1 MTRSD
6 RACVDDADGAGCVM
20 TVVGLKPHLGPC
32 CTPTTRRDLSHLEP
46 KITAAAVRT
55 RSMTDLRKVTKDRG
69 SRAQVGVADGGL
81 TSWSK
86 TPHESASS
94 QAWRSMDVTEHK
106 PPACSDGEEPPR
118 VLILDGPATMHHGRD
133 TAHIL

>member
-6 RACVDDADGAGCVM
+6 RAGVDDADGAGCVM
-20 TVVGLKPHLGPC
+20 TVVGLEPHLGLC

-55 RSMTDLRKVTKDRG
+55 RSMTGLRKVTKDRG

-86 TPHESASS
+86 KTLHQLVGSRRAQIRMAASRASAVMVV
-94 QAWRSMDVTEHK
+94 AVRS
-106 PPACSDGEEPPR
+106 
-118 VLILDGPATMHHGRD
+118 
-133 TAHIL
+133 

>member
-20 TVVGLKPHLGPC
+20 TVVGLEPHLGLC

-69 SRAQVGVADGGL
+69 SRARVGVADGGL

-86 TPHESASS
+86 TPHESASVADLAGYAS
-94 QAWRSMDVTEHK
+94 HRAQT
-106 PPACSDGEEPPR
+106 AC
-118 VLILDGPATMHHGRD
+118 VL
-133 TAHIL
+133 

>member
-1 MTRSD
+1 MTRFD

-20 TVVGLKPHLGPC
+20 TVVGLEPHLGLC
-32 CTPTTRRDLSHLEP
+32 CTPTTRRDMSHLEP

-86 TPHESASS
+86 TPHESASVAGLAEYAS
-94 QAWRSMDVTEHK
+94 HRAQTAS
-106 PPACSDGEEPPR
+106 
-118 VLILDGPATMHHGRD
+118 VL
-133 TAHIL
+133 